1 MPIGFCSGEHEN
13 IGLAERGL
21 EISPISLAFVISALV
36 FTACPPKRNNLGR
49 LGVPDFRTPNC
60 LTLGKRFV
68 DLHRPTG
75 KLNTKGFVLGTSR
88 RPSYIG

>member
-1 MPIGFCSGEHEN
+1 
-13 IGLAERGL
+13 
-21 EISPISLAFVISALV
+21 
-36 FTACPPKRNNLGR
+36 